1 MGLPDTFIQRH
12 TPHTPTNNPHLLFA
26 KPPFQNNILLYVVVM
41 DEFDTKDVKSIIY
54 IEPKTN
60 NVTIKITGL
69 PNQMASM
76 MYMDWV
82 MANLGFEYH
91 PDQEPITGMLH

>member
-1 MGLPDTFIQRH
+1 M
-12 TPHTPTNNPHLLFA
+12 N
-26 KPPFQNNILLYVVVM
+26 
-41 DEFDTKDVKSIIY
+41 EFDTKDVKSIVY

-69 PNQMASM
+69 PNQTASIL
-76 MYMDWV
+76 YMDWV
-82 MANLGFEYH
+82 MMNLGFEYN